1 MNTVTIPKRIAQK
14 NDLVTIPRK
23 EYEKLYRFWMSAEQL
38 TQLGKKAI
46 EKGFR
51 EIAQGK
57 FLTSKQVRHELGL

>member
-1 MNTVTIPKRIAQK
+1 MNTITIPKRIAQK
-14 NDLVTIPRK
+14 DNLVVIPRK

-38 TQLGKKAI
+38 TQQGKKAV

-51 EIAQGK
+51 EITQGK